1 MAEEKKKKRK
11 TKLEEKGNGKPLD
24 EILSNMT
31 AGKYELIVKAAN
43 EFREARKKE
52 KKRDDRHLMEDVL
65 ETVVDRDKK
74 KK

>member
-1 MAEEKKKKRK
+1 MAEEKKKK
-11 TKLEEKGNGKPLD
+11 TKLEEKGNGRPLD

-43 EFREARKKE
+43 EFREVRKKE
-52 KKRDDRHLMEDVL
+52 KKKDDRHLMEEVL
-65 ETVVDRDKK
+65 ETVVTKEKK